1 MVKEVVATHSHDG
14 QAAGGRGEAGGG
26 VYGGEGP
33 AAGHRAAAG
42 LCNQE
47 P

>member
-14 QAAGGRGEAGGG
+14 QAAGGGGEAGVG

-33 AAGHRAAAG
+33 AAGDRAAAG